1 MLARILVPLRGDGM
15 AETMVVHAAALAH
28 RHKAHIIVAHCRAN
42 AEDMIPHGTPIPAF
56 ARETIRLQAAEL
68 ANQEETALRES
79 LHVIAEKLDL
89 TETDRPD
96 GTRATVEFIE
106 EFGRMADVIKHN
118 GRLADLIVV
127 AKPDRDS
134 LLGVNSLRSA
144 LFQTGRPVL
153 VCPAAASTPTE
164 DFGARLTVGWNGSL
178 EAARTVALT
187 LDLVAGAERVT
198 VLCAGR
204 GESHAATPEELVDY
218 YRLRGIA
225 AEIHRF
231 EARNPG
237 LALLE
242 KTRELGASPLIMG
255 AYGQSHE
262 RELLFGGNTQDVV
275 NKTEIPVVMGH

>member
-15 AETMVVHAAALAH
+15 AETLVAHAAALAH
-28 RHKAHIIVAHCRAN
+28 RHKAHIMVAHCRAS
-42 AEDMIPHGTPIPAF
+42 AEDMIPHSTPIPAF

-68 ANQEETALRES
+68 ANQEEKALRES
-79 LHVIAEKLDL
+79 LHVVAEKLDL
-89 TETDRPD
+89 RETDRPD

-118 GRLADLIVV
+118 GRLADLVVV
-127 AKPDRDS
+127 AKPDRDR

-153 VCPAAASTPTE
+153 VCPPDSNPTG

-204 GESHAATPEELVDY
+204 GQSHAATPEELVDY

-225 AEIHRF
+225 ADIHRF

-237 LALLE
+237 LALLD
-242 KTRELGASPLIMG
+242 KTREFGASLLIMG

-275 NKTEIPVVMGH
+275 NTTEIPVVMGH